1 VCGCRVGSCIAE
13 RTEAGFLPGDCRKP
27 GAGDAGAVFFYLPS
41 MLLSGFMFPFQGMP
55 SWAQALGE
63 VLPLTHLVRAAR
75 AALLK
80 GQDGSIVVHEI
91 WPIGFFGLVAAA
103 LALAA
108 YRRRLD

>member
-1 VCGCRVGSCIAE
+1 LATGE
-13 RTEAGFLPGDCRKP
+13 FLPS
-27 GAGDAGAVFFYLPS
+27 L
-41 MLLSGFMFPFQGMP
+41 
-55 SWAQALGE
+55 
-63 VLPLTHLVRAAR
+63 AAR

-103 LALAA
+103 VALAA